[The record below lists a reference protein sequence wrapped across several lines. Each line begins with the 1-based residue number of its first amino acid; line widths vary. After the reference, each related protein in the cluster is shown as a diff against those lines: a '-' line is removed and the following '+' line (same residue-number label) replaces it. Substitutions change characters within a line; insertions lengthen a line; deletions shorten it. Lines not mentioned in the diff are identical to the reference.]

1 MASIDNLPPDQ
12 RAVLQMVLGRGR
24 GYDEIAKMLQIER
37 ADVRQRALRALDALG
52 PGTRV
57 PSERRALITDYLLGQ
72 LPEEASAETREELA
86 RSPSERAWARV
97 IASELQP
104 LAEGAL
110 PEIPAAAAADANGG
124 GAREREQV
132 VSAGEPEAPAAAAVP
147 TAAASEPPRARDR
160 GPRTVY
166 RPSSRRGGAILL
178 GLGAAVVIAVVV
190 VLIATSGG
198 SSHKSNRPASATIAS
213 TTAAGTTSTTAH
225 SCNPQ
230 TSTTACPI
238 AQINLRSP
246 SSSSTIGIAE
256 ILKKGNTT
264 AIAIVAQGVPAN
276 TKHDAYAVWLANS
289 SSDALRL
296 GFVNPGVGKNGR
308 LQTAG
313 GLPSNAARFKQLW
326 ITRETKPNP
335 RQPGTVVLQGQ
346 FSAS

>member
-1 MASIDNLPPDQ
+1 MASIDSLPPDQ

-24 GYDEIAKMLQIER
+24 GYDEIAQMLRIER
-37 ADVRQRALRALDALG
+37 TDVRQRALRALDALG

-57 PSERRALITDYLLGQ
+57 PSERRAVITDYLLGQ
-72 LPEEASAETREELA
+72 LSEEASEGAREQLA

-97 IASELQP
+97 VASELQP

-110 PEIPAAAAADANGG
+110 PEIPAATEGDGDGGREETQRVPAAGP
-124 GAREREQV
+124 E
-132 VSAGEPEAPAAAAVP
+132 EPVAAAA
-147 TAAASEPPRARDR
+147 ASRATEPSRARER

-178 GLGAAVVIAVVV
+178 GLGAAVAIAVVV
-190 VLIATSGG
+190 VLLVTSGG
-198 SSHKSNRPASATIAS
+198 SSHKPSSGASATSAS
-213 TTAAGTTSTTAH
+213 TTPAATSTTTAQ
-225 SCNPQ
+225 SCNPA

-256 ILKKGNTT
+256 VLRKGSTT

-276 TKHDAYAVWLANS
+276 TKHNAYAVWLANS

-296 GFVNPGVGKNGR
+296 GFVNPGVSKNGR

-313 GLPSNAARFKQLW
+313 GLPSNASRYKQLL
-326 ITRETKPNP
+326 ITLETRPNP
-335 RQPGTVVLQGQ
+335 HSPGTIVLQGS
-346 FSAS
+346 FSES